1 MSRYSMNFTNGLN
14 KLIFNKP
21 TLINEALLNN
31 NHITNIPALNKPN
44 SIFDKNKVFYVCSS
58 GGCGSTIIFNYLK
71 NFGNVYHVHDRY
83 PPNKLE
89 YIGKENTDK
98 DIYSEWFN
106 GVQIPEENLKNY
118 KVIFIHRNPIQVIYS
133 RFAQR
138 HGPNISHLQH
148 IKCDNGGNINIF
160 DVLKSGKDLY
170 KMEEFFDN
178 YTIPQDRNYNI
189 YCVKYELFW
198 DNIPLFNRLM
208 GIPDIKS
215 LYPVKQERPKQ
226 LQFLVQLSV
235 IYNSLINKMKSMR
248 FVEIIQPIK
257 KEDNI

>member
-1 MSRYSMNFTNGLN
+1 MSRYSLNFTNGLN
-14 KLIFNKP
+14 KLISNK
-21 TLINEALLNN
+21 TTINNY
-31 NHITNIPALNKPN
+31 ALNKPVLN
-44 SIFDKNKVFYVCSS
+44 KPVLNKPNIIFDTNKVFYVCSS
-58 GGCGSTIIFNYLK
+58 GGCGSTILFNYLK

-98 DIYSEWFN
+98 DVYSEWFN
-106 GVQIPEENLKNY
+106 GVQIPEEKLHNY
-118 KVIFIHRNPIQVIYS
+118 KVIFIHRHPIQVIYS

-138 HGPNISHLQH
+138 HGPNVTHLKN

-178 YTIPQDRNYNI
+178 YTIPKDRNYSI
-189 YCVKYELFW
+189 YCVKYELLW
-198 DNIPLFNRLM
+198 ENIPLFNRLM
-208 GIPDIKS
+208 GIPDIKG
-215 LYPVKQERPKQ
+215 LYPEKHERPKQ
-226 LQFLVQLSV
+226 LQFLVQLTA

-248 FVEIIQPIK
+248 FIEIIQPIK

>member
-1 MSRYSMNFTNGLN
+1 MSRYSLNFTNGLN
-14 KLIFNKP
+14 KMIFNKP
-21 TLINEALLNN
+21 TLLN

-44 SIFDKNKVFYVCSS
+44 VIFDKSKVFYICSS

-98 DIYSEWFN
+98 DVYSEWFN

-138 HGPNISHLQH
+138 HGPNITHLKN

-226 LQFLVQLSV
+226 LQFLVQLTV

-248 FVEIIQPIK
+248 FIEIIQPIK